1 MDIPRVFWTRRG
13 ARGAGARA
21 HRPRSPL
28 SGPVGRRVH
37 IGKARTPLL
46 LSPPHVISCLPLLFF
61 GPPSPRTPLHNIFI
75 PSVINVCA
83 IGQVS
88 WSTAPSGLTSRRP
101 TGHVFFLF
109 ESGIARLHAPNWCK
123 AELTTMYPAEC
134 DPQAEQAPRA
144 DDCRNGTCRA
154 HPMTPFLP
162 HPVIIPEDRQ
172 PDGSSTGAAL

>member
-13 ARGAGARA
+13 GRGGARTSSEVA
-21 HRPRSPL
+21 VV
-28 SGPVGRRVH
+28 GAVGRRVH